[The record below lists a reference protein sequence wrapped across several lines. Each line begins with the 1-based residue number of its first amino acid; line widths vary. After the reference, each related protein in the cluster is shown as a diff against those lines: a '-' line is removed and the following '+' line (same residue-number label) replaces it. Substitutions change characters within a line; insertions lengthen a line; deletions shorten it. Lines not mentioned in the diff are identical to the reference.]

1 MIRRPPR
8 STRTDT
14 LFPYTTLFRSE
25 PTLVP
30 QYYTETEVI
39 ADEGVVEA
47 IEESG
52 AAKPKGNSLSQRLL
66 DELAMQR
73 RDILAIHLANDPALA
88 PDFMVFTL
96 ADAAGHDW
104 RATKADTLRSA
115 ESREGWRVGS

>member
-1 MIRRPPR
+1 MRALNDRPPVR
-8 STRTDT
+8 ADELISEAGAFLILSRNG
-14 LFPYTTLFRSE
+14 E

-66 DELAMQR
+66 AELAMQR

-88 PDFMVFTL
+88 LDFMVFTL
-96 ADAAGHDW
+96 ADADGHDW
-104 RATKADTLRSA
+104 LAKKASTL
-115 ESREGWRVGS
+115 VGAGR